1 MGAVSTAFVNQFQE
15 MITLLVQ
22 QKATK
27 LRATVKVDTDFTGEF
42 KFYEQLGA
50 TEMEEKT
57 SRHQDTPIIDPDHK
71 RRRLGRQDFIHN
83 TLFDKEDQLQMIVD
97 PKSDY
102 ARNAAMAAGRKMD
115 DVIIAA
121 YNGTAFAGKAGGTS
135 TSFDANFKI
144 AVAGAGLTKNKI
156 IEAKELL
163 DDEDVEDEDRHLVLT
178 PKQVSDLL
186 KTVEATSSDFAT
198 VKALVDGSINTWVG
212 FNFVRISSNRLPVL
226 SGTSDRGV
234 YAYHR
239 NAMQLGIQREAS
251 VRIDPRP
258 DKNYA
263 DQVWLGMSIGATRLE
278 EKRIVQ
284 IACSE
289 S

>member
-1 MGAVSTAFVNQFQE
+1 MGAVSTAFVNQFQD

-22 QKATK
+22 QKMTK
-27 LRATVKVDTDFTGEF
+27 LRVTVKVDTDFVGEF

-50 TEMEEKT
+50 TEMQEKV
-57 SRHQDTPIIDPDHK
+57 SRHQDTPIIDPDHQ

-115 DVIIAA
+115 DVIINAFDA
-121 YNGTAFAGKAGGTS
+121 DAFAGKAGGTT
-135 TSFDANFKI
+135 TSFDVNFKI
-144 AVAGAGLTKNKI
+144 AVGATGLTKNKI

-163 DDEDVEDEDRHLVLT
+163 DDEDVEDEDRTLTLT

-186 KTVEATSSDFAT
+186 KTTEATSSDFNT
-198 VKALVDGSINTWVG
+198 VKALVDGSLDTWIG
-212 FNFVRISSNRLPVL
+212 FKFVRISSKRLPVL

-239 NAMQLGIQREAS
+239 NAIQLGIQKEAT

-263 DQVWLGMSIGATRLE
+263 DQVFLSMSIGATRLE

-289 S
+289 